1 MRVLDAFGHGSGHI
15 FNLGHGITPD
25 VPPEHVAVMVEAVHR
40 LSPAFHGGGRMSQTE
55 RLDDWIEIHDL
66 KVKTRI
72 GVHAWEQQIDQTLSL
87 DIRFPLTL
95 GEATLTLSQTVDYDA
110 LCKAVITCVSTQA
123 FELIE
128 TVHNKWPD

>member
-1 MRVLDAFGHGSGHI
+1 
-15 FNLGHGITPD
+15 
-25 VPPEHVAVMVEAVHR
+25 
-40 LSPAFHGGGRMSQTE
+40 MSQTE
-55 RLDDWIEIHDL
+55 QLEDWIEIHDL

-95 GEATLTLSQTVDYDA
+95 GDATLTLSQTVDYDA
-110 LCKAVITCVSTQA
+110 LCKAVIAFVSTQA

-128 TVHNKWPD
+128 TVAQQVAQLILSEFKVKQVQVAVSKPWAVEQAGRVTVRVTR